1 MQYYVVKSGMQIYD
15 LSRAYGLGLILEKL
29 CGSSV
34 KVKDSNYCYS
44 IEVTSNYN
52 LKKVKGLAG
61 LLPKEDDKKWGYIFL
76 TLKGKGKLD
85 KIKNCKKLMVNKK
98 LISSILYKS
107 ATIKQPEFSESKKE
121 KYETLYQSLD
131 LSATKGFREKI
142 RGRMYHE
149 GSQLYVP
156 IEDFILSIIGH
167 YNFTIWK
174 WNKDGQLILILFNPS
189 VEGVQIGISPDA
201 RDVAKIIDESLKTY
215 RIGILP
221 TLAYTAVSLAK
232 EISRQKERRVKFS
245 NLFFGVMVGSGQ
257 QRKPYGGGIY
267 PLDFLYRFIDSTE
280 KSGEIFDRW
289 LDIFRLTNN
298 PKMAGYEELALYLSE
313 FITYPSKE
321 TFDRYLRSH
330 LRISLSKEVKPKL
343 KLYENEIMQEVL
355 KNV

>member
-29 CGSSV
+29 CGSPL
-34 KVKDSNYCYS
+34 KVKDLNYCYG
-44 IEVTSNYN
+44 IEVTSNYD
-52 LKKVKGLAG
+52 LKKVKRLAG
-61 LLPKEDDKKWGYIFL
+61 LLNKEDDKKWDYIFL
-76 TLKGKGKLD
+76 TLKGRGKLE
-85 KIKNCKKLMVNKK
+85 KIKNCKKLIVNKK
-98 LISSILYKS
+98 LISSILDKF

-167 YNFTIWK
+167 YNFTIWN
-174 WNKDGQLILILFNPS
+174 WNKDGKLILILFNPS

-201 RDVAKIIDESLKTY
+201 REITKRIGESLKTY
-215 RIGILP
+215 SIGILP

-232 EISRQKERRVKFS
+232 EISMQKEKPVKFS

-280 KSGEIFDRW
+280 KSGEIFEQW
-289 LDIFRLTNN
+289 LNVFRSTSN

-313 FITYPSKE
+313 FITYPSQE
-321 TFDRYLRSH
+321 TFERYLRSH
-330 LRISLSKEVKPKL
+330 LRIFLSQAKP